1 MYIKLLDKIIN
12 LEGIMTSYID
22 DNRIIIE
29 YSDKAHPTTIDYSEV
44 KFDVNAEKQKIEQD
58 FEKLECSLIVNY
70 DKIINEQKNEILRL
84 GQYES
89 DLTSMKHIINLKL
102 NPFKK
107 IKWLKGLIND

>member
-12 LEGIMTSYID
+12 LEEITETFID
-22 DNRIIIE
+22 DNKIVIRYKHDII
-29 YSDKAHPTTIDYSEV
+29 SIDYSDV

-70 DKIINEQKNEILRL
+70 DKIINDQKNEILRL